1 MKIVDST
8 QTMRKSLVK
17 LVKHISARGIPT
29 RPDNKSDVA
38 KEARNMLV
46 GVLSV
51 FFLWIKMI
59 TKPFTALIS
68 RHMKDNITV
77 SGQGKKV
84 SSYSVSEDSFRES
97 LTLQLEL
104 RTLNASITWKMK
116 NPWTPFCVLNHLGE
130 QIRLFLEIA
139 DTWLLSTN
147 VKANQKLY

>member
-17 LVKHISARGIPT
+17 HIRARGIPT

-77 SGQGKKV
+77 SGQAKKV

-104 RTLNASITWKMK
+104 RTLNASIAWKMK
-116 NPWTPFCVLNHLGE
+116 NPWTPFCVLNYLGE

-139 DTWLLSTN
+139 DTWLLSIN
-147 VKANQKLY
+147 VKANGKLY

>member
-17 LVKHISARGIPT
+17 HIRARGIPT

-59 TKPFTALIS
+59 TKPFTADNMSTAIAKFFDDRGNLIS
-68 RHMKDNITV
+68 DEPEEE
-77 SGQGKKV
+77 KKSFF
-84 SSYSVSEDSFRES
+84 SSI
-97 LTLQLEL
+97 L
-104 RTLNASITWKMK
+104 K
-116 NPWTPFCVLNHLGE
+116 
-130 QIRLFLEIA
+130 
-139 DTWLLSTN
+139 
-147 VKANQKLY
+147 